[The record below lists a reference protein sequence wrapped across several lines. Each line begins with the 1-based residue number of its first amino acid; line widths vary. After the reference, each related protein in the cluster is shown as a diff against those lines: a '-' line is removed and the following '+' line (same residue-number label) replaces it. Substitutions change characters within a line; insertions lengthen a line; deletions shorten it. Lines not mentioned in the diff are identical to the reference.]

1 MFIIKT
7 WSLSVLFNG
16 SSCNGS
22 IYLWSQRSIWQKIF
36 ETQELECLWE
46 NSHCVSFMQYGVT
59 LKILNSEY
67 SQSFY
72 NSKYIASLLI
82 DSNEPF
88 YIFLF
93 LWYFPNQVIRRNTK
107 LWVAF
112 CFEKV
117 LNTAVYMI
125 LFLLQIQC
133 GFRKTQYV
141 DLFISGFKI
150 DFKI

>member
-1 MFIIKT
+1 MVVHVMEVSISEAREVYDKR
-7 WSLSVLFNG
+7 SLKPRNLSASG
-16 SSCNGS
+16 
-22 IYLWSQRSIWQKIF
+22 
-36 ETQELECLWE
+36 
-46 NSHCVSFMQYGVT
+46 NSVSFMQYGVT